1 MCPVSIVSFYYLSSF
16 SSVSP
21 FLTPTLLCVRFS
33 FRVLSPSFL
42 DFRVQYQRCFYRH
55 RFQLSL
61 SHLLFYRVLVPVVL
75 VSSSSSTRFFASS
88 RSRHLNNMSPIATFL
103 VSGLLPFCFGV
114 TASPFILGFLAMSPV
129 PFMASCFSVVGVQ
142 VGCCLPFWV

>member
-1 MCPVSIVSFYYLSSF
+1 MCSVSIVSFYYLSSF

-42 DFRVQYQRCFYRH
+42 NFRVQYQRRFYRPC
-55 RFQLSL
+55 FQFIALASIILLRTRSCPLCFQSFVYSL
-61 SHLLFYRVLVPVVL
+61 FHL
-75 VSSSSSTRFFASS
+75 VSLTQ
-88 RSRHLNNMSPIATFL
+88 HPNNMSPIMTFL
-103 VSGLLPFCFGV
+103 VSGLLSLFRRYV
-114 TASPFILGFLAMSPV
+114 AFILGFLAMSPV

-142 VGCCLPFWV
+142 VGCCLPLWV